1 MSTSKPPSG
10 PGAATDKDVQALLV
24 RLRCPTP
31 LHVLRTLF
39 LGNIASPRLDV
50 SPMAPVA
57 QAWGGEMPEF
67 ASTAEVEEVFGVLVQ
82 GLWNRLSEHQNTR
95 NPFHLPRFEV
105 PATRLALHDLA
116 RMRAQEL
123 KGFVD
128 GLFGSEDEMLLPK
141 KAHEAVV
148 ALSELH
154 AMFEGA
160 AALLA
165 DETKPAPADE
175 LKALLRNVQQMRTM
189 DTIAERADALQRSFA
204 VLVRPLIDQDLSVVF
219 YDLTT
224 VGVEGATEL
233 PGDVRAFGLSKDGG
247 IARQFMLGVVQTAE
261 GLPIAHRIWEGNT
274 GEAVT
279 LKPVVEEVLAQFAVR
294 RIVLVADRGLL
305 SLDNLAQ
312 LQAMKV
318 GGARNPGAQPLE
330 FILAVPGRRYA
341 EFTELLQPIHDQ
353 HCAHASQEVIG
364 EAAWN
369 GLRLVW
375 AHDPQAAAEQ
385 TQRRQQTIDEIVS
398 QAQMRAGKLDE
409 QDIGKTF
416 KGRRLSDSGA
426 KAWLYREVLDA
437 RLGQI
442 VKVDLQSEA
451 FTYDIDERALQRAR
465 LNDGKLLLVTNVA
478 DMIAPQ
484 VVERYKSLADI
495 ERGFRVLKSDI
506 EIAPVFH
513 RLPDRIRAHASI
525 CFLALVLHRVLR
537 MQLKDANSDYSPQRA
552 LEIAGRIQFHQVT
565 MAGDRVAAGVSEL
578 DSIQRDIFDA
588 LKLDPPTKDRLD
600 TAL

>member
-1 MSTSKPPSG
+1 MFVKITRSG
-10 PGAATDKDVQALLV
+10 PRSYVKLVEAFRDDAGVPRQRVIATLGRLEQIRSGGADA
-24 RLRCPTP
+24 
-31 LHVLRTLF
+31 
-39 LGNIASPRLDV
+39 
-50 SPMAPVA
+50 
-57 QAWGGEMPEF
+57 
-67 ASTAEVEEVFGVLVQ
+67 LVQ
-82 GLWNRLSEHQNTR
+82 GLLRVSTGDDAQLARARAADAQAPEVRFASALSVGDTWLLTALWHRLGFGDAFRRVLRNGRSSFDCERLLRVMVFNRLCDPTSKLGVMRWLEGAR
-95 NPFHLPRFEV
+95 V
-105 PATRLALHDLA
+105 PA
-116 RMRAQEL
+116 
-123 KGFVD
+123 VD
-128 GLFGSEDEMLLPK
+128 
-141 KAHEAVV
+141 AEAVT
-148 ALSELH
+148 H
-154 AMFEGA
+154 QR
-160 AALLA
+160 
-165 DETKPAPADE
+165 
-175 LKALLRNVQQMRTM
+175 LLRAM

-204 VLVRPLIDQDLSVVF
+204 VLMRPLIDQDLSVVF

-233 PGDVRAFGLSKDGG
+233 PGDVRAFGRSKDGG

-261 GLPIAHRIWEGNT
+261 GVPIAHRIWEGNT

-279 LKPVVEEVLAQFAVR
+279 LKPVVEEVLAQLAVR

-318 GGARNPGAQPLE
+318 GGAKAANVRPLE

-341 EFTELLQPIHDQ
+341 EFTELLQPLHDGQ
-353 HCAHASQEVIG
+353 CANATEEVIG

-369 GLRLVW
+369 GLRLIW
-375 AHDPQAAAEQ
+375 AHDPQAAVEQ
-385 TQRRQQTIDEIVS
+385 TRRRQQNIDELVS
-398 QAQMRAGKLDE
+398 QAQLRAGKLDE

-437 RLGQI
+437 RLGSI
-442 VKVDLQSEA
+442 IKVDLQSEA

-478 DMIAPQ
+478 DLRPAQ

-513 RLPDRIRAHASI
+513 RLPERIRAHALI

-537 MQLKDANSDYSPQRA
+537 MQLKDAKSDYSPQRA

-565 MAGDRVAAGVSEL
+565 LAGDRVAAGISEI
-578 DSIQRDIFDA
+578 DPIQREIFDA
-588 LKLDPPTKDRLD
+588 LKLELPSKDRLE

>member
-1 MSTSKPPSG
+1 MFVKVTRSG
-10 PGAATDKDVQALLV
+10 PRSYVKLVEAFRDDAGVPRQRVIATLGRLEQIRAGAADA
-24 RLRCPTP
+24 
-31 LHVLRTLF
+31 
-39 LGNIASPRLDV
+39 
-50 SPMAPVA
+50 
-57 QAWGGEMPEF
+57 
-67 ASTAEVEEVFGVLVQ
+67 LVQ
-82 GLWNRLSEHQNTR
+82 GLLRVSTGDPAPKAEARDGDAEVAQVGFSAALSVGDTWLLTALWHRLGFGDAFRRVLRNGRSSFDCERLLRVMVFNRLCDPTSKLGVMRWLEGTR
-95 NPFHLPRFEV
+95 V
-105 PATRLALHDLA
+105 PA
-116 RMRAQEL
+116 
-123 KGFVD
+123 VD
-128 GLFGSEDEMLLPK
+128 ATSVT
-141 KAHEAVV
+141 HQR
-148 ALSELH
+148 
-154 AMFEGA
+154 
-160 AALLA
+160 
-165 DETKPAPADE
+165 
-175 LKALLRNVQQMRTM
+175 LLRAM
-189 DTIAERADALQRSFA
+189 DTIAERADALQQSFA
-204 VLVRPLIDQDLSVVF
+204 VLMRPLIDQDLSVVF

-261 GLPIAHRIWEGNT
+261 GLPIAHRIWQGNT

-279 LKPVVEEVLAQFAVR
+279 LKPVIEEVLAQLAVR

-312 LQAMKV
+312 LQEMKV
-318 GGARNPGAQPLE
+318 GGAKNPKARALE
-330 FILAVPGRRYA
+330 FILAVPGRRYG
-341 EFTELLQPIHDQ
+341 EFTELLAPIHDTD
-353 HCAHASQEVIG
+353 CVNASAEVIG
-364 EAAWN
+364 EAVWN

-375 AHDPQAAAEQ
+375 AHDPQTAAEQ
-385 TQRRQQTIDEIVS
+385 TRRRQQTIDELVS

-426 KAWLYREVLDA
+426 KAWLYREVIEA
-437 RLGQI
+437 RLGSI

-451 FTYDIDERALQRAR
+451 FTFDIDERALQRAR

-478 DMIAPQ
+478 DLKPQQ

-513 RLPDRIRAHASI
+513 RLPDRIRAHALI

-537 MQLKDANSDYSPQRA
+537 MQLKDANSAYSPQRA

-565 MAGDRVAAGVSEL
+565 LAGNRVAAGVGEL
-578 DSIQRDIFDA
+578 DPVQREIFEA
-588 LKLDPPTKDRLD
+588 LKLDQPTKDRLD
-600 TAL
+600 SAA

>member
-1 MSTSKPPSG
+1 MFVKITRSG
-10 PGAATDKDVQALLV
+10 PRSYVKLVEAFRDEAGVPRQRVIATLGRLEQIRAGAADA
-24 RLRCPTP
+24 
-31 LHVLRTLF
+31 
-39 LGNIASPRLDV
+39 
-50 SPMAPVA
+50 
-57 QAWGGEMPEF
+57 
-67 ASTAEVEEVFGVLVQ
+67 LVQ
-82 GLWNRLSEHQNTR
+82 GLLRVSTGDESPLAQSRTADAEVAQVRFAPALSVGDTWLLTALWQRLGFGDAFRRVLRNGRSSFDCERLLRVMVFNRLCDPSSK
-95 NPFHLPRFEV
+95 LGV
-105 PATRLALHDLA
+105 
-116 RMRAQEL
+116 MRWL
-123 KGFVD
+123 
-128 GLFGSEDEMLLPK
+128 
-141 KAHEAVV
+141 
-148 ALSELH
+148 
-154 AMFEGA
+154 EGA
-160 AALLA
+160 RVPGVDA
-165 DETKPAPADE
+165 TSVTHQR
-175 LKALLRNVQQMRTM
+175 LLRAM

-204 VLVRPLIDQDLSVVF
+204 ALVRPLIDQDLSVVF

-478 DMIAPQ
+478 DMNAPQ

-495 ERGFRVLKSDI
+495 ERGFHVLKSDI

-525 CFLALVLHRVLR
+525 CFLALVLNRVLR
-537 MQLKDANSDYSPQRA
+537 MQLKDASSDYSPQRA

-578 DSIQRDIFDA
+578 DPIQRDIFDA

>member
-1 MSTSKPPSG
+1 MFVKITRSG
-10 PGAATDKDVQALLV
+10 PRSYVKLVEAFRDDAGVPRQRVIATLGRLEQIRSGGADA
-24 RLRCPTP
+24 
-31 LHVLRTLF
+31 
-39 LGNIASPRLDV
+39 
-50 SPMAPVA
+50 
-57 QAWGGEMPEF
+57 
-67 ASTAEVEEVFGVLVQ
+67 LVQ
-82 GLWNRLSEHQNTR
+82 GLLRVSTGDDAQLARARAADAQAPEVRFASALSVGDTWLLTALWHRLGFGDAFRRVLRNGRSSFDCERLLRVMVFNRLCDPTSKLGVMRWLEGAR
-95 NPFHLPRFEV
+95 V
-105 PATRLALHDLA
+105 PA
-116 RMRAQEL
+116 
-123 KGFVD
+123 VD
-128 GLFGSEDEMLLPK
+128 
-141 KAHEAVV
+141 AEAVT
-148 ALSELH
+148 H
-154 AMFEGA
+154 QR
-160 AALLA
+160 
-165 DETKPAPADE
+165 
-175 LKALLRNVQQMRTM
+175 LLRAM
-189 DTIAERADALQRSFA
+189 DTIAERADALQRSFV
-204 VLVRPLIDQDLSVVF
+204 VLMRPLIDQDLSVVF

-233 PGDVRAFGLSKDGG
+233 PGDVRAFGRSKDGG

-279 LKPVVEEVLAQFAVR
+279 LKPVVEEVLAQLAVR

-312 LQAMKV
+312 LRAMKV
-318 GGARNPGAQPLE
+318 GGAKGANVRPLE

-341 EFTELLQPIHDQ
+341 EFTELLQPLHDGQ
-353 HCAHASQEVIG
+353 CANATEEVIG

-369 GLRLVW
+369 GLRLIW
-375 AHDPQAAAEQ
+375 AHDPQAAVEQ
-385 TQRRQQTIDEIVS
+385 TRRRQQNIDELVS
-398 QAQMRAGKLDE
+398 QAQLRAGKLDE

-437 RLGQI
+437 RLGSI
-442 VKVDLQSEA
+442 IKVDLQSEA

-478 DMIAPQ
+478 DLRPAQ

-513 RLPDRIRAHASI
+513 RLPERIRAHALI

-537 MQLKDANSDYSPQRA
+537 MQLKDAKSDYSPQRA

-565 MAGDRVAAGVSEL
+565 LAGDRVAAGISEI
-578 DSIQRDIFDA
+578 DPIQREIFDA
-588 LKLDPPTKDRLD
+588 LKLELPSKDRLE

>member
-1 MSTSKPPSG
+1 MFVKVTQSG
-10 PGAATDKDVQALLV
+10 SRSYVKLVEAFRDEAGVARQRVIATLGRLEQIRSGSADALV
-24 RLRCPTP
+24 RGLLR
-31 LHVLRTLF
+31 
-39 LGNIASPRLDV
+39 V
-50 SPMAPVA
+50 S
-57 QAWGGEMPEF
+57 GGDD
-67 ASTAEVEEVFGVLVQ
+67 AALAKARAADAEVEQVRFAPALSVGDTWLLTALWHRLGFADAFRRVLRNGRSSFDCEQLLRVMVF
-82 GLWNRLSEHQNTR
+82 NRLCDPTSKLGVMRWLEGAR
-95 NPFHLPRFEV
+95 V
-105 PATRLALHDLA
+105 PA
-116 RMRAQEL
+116 
-123 KGFVD
+123 VD
-128 GLFGSEDEMLLPK
+128 SESVT
-141 KAHEAVV
+141 HQR
-148 ALSELH
+148 
-154 AMFEGA
+154 
-160 AALLA
+160 
-165 DETKPAPADE
+165 
-175 LKALLRNVQQMRTM
+175 LLRAM

-204 VLVRPLIDQDLSVVF
+204 VLMRPLIDQDLSVVF

-224 VGVEGATEL
+224 VGVEGTTEL

-305 SLDNLAQ
+305 SLDNLEQ

-318 GGARNPGAQPLE
+318 GGPKTAKAQPLE

-341 EFTELLQPIHDQ
+341 EFAELLQPIHDEQ
-353 HCAHASQEVIG
+353 CADATQEVIG
-364 EAAWN
+364 EASWN
-369 GLRLVW
+369 KLRLVW
-375 AHDPQAAAEQ
+375 AYDPQAAADQ
-385 TQRRQQTIDEIVS
+385 TQRRQQAIDALLS

-437 RLGQI
+437 RLGSI

-451 FTYDIDERALQRAR
+451 FTFDIDERALQRAR

-478 DMIAPQ
+478 DLTPPQ
-484 VVERYKSLADI
+484 VLERYKSLADI

-513 RLPDRIRAHASI
+513 RLPDRIRAHALI

-537 MQLKDANSDYSPQRA
+537 MQLKDAKSEYSPQRA
-552 LEIAGRIQFHQVT
+552 LEIARRIQFHQVT
-565 MAGDRVAAGVSEL
+565 LADKRSAAGISDIDTV
-578 DSIQRDIFDA
+578 QREIFDA
-588 LKLDPPTKDRLD
+588 LQIDTPTKRHLD
-600 TAL
+600 HAL

>member
-1 MSTSKPPSG
+1 MFVKITRSG
-10 PGAATDKDVQALLV
+10 PRSYVKLVEAFRDDAGVPRQRVIATLGRLEQIRSGGADA
-24 RLRCPTP
+24 
-31 LHVLRTLF
+31 
-39 LGNIASPRLDV
+39 
-50 SPMAPVA
+50 
-57 QAWGGEMPEF
+57 
-67 ASTAEVEEVFGVLVQ
+67 LVQ
-82 GLWNRLSEHQNTR
+82 GLLRVSTGDDAQLARARAADAQAPEVRFASALSVGDTWLLTALWHRLGFGDAFRRVLRNGRSSFDCERLLRVMVFNRLCDPTSKLGVMRWLEGAR
-95 NPFHLPRFEV
+95 V
-105 PATRLALHDLA
+105 PA
-116 RMRAQEL
+116 
-123 KGFVD
+123 VD
-128 GLFGSEDEMLLPK
+128 
-141 KAHEAVV
+141 AEAVT
-148 ALSELH
+148 H
-154 AMFEGA
+154 QR
-160 AALLA
+160 
-165 DETKPAPADE
+165 
-175 LKALLRNVQQMRTM
+175 LLRAM
-189 DTIAERADALQRSFA
+189 DTIAERADALQRSFV
-204 VLVRPLIDQDLSVVF
+204 VLMRPLIDQDLSVVF

-233 PGDVRAFGLSKDGG
+233 PGDVRAFGRSKDGG

-279 LKPVVEEVLAQFAVR
+279 LKPVVEEVLAQLAVR

-318 GGARNPGAQPLE
+318 GGAKGANVRPLE

-341 EFTELLQPIHDQ
+341 EFTELLQPLHDGQ
-353 HCAHASQEVIG
+353 CANATEEVIG

-369 GLRLVW
+369 GLRLIW
-375 AHDPQAAAEQ
+375 AHDPQAAVEQ
-385 TQRRQQTIDEIVS
+385 TRRRQQNIDELVS
-398 QAQMRAGKLDE
+398 QAQLRAGKLDE

-437 RLGQI
+437 RLGSI
-442 VKVDLQSEA
+442 IKVDLQSEA

-478 DMIAPQ
+478 DLRPAQ

-513 RLPDRIRAHASI
+513 RLPERIRAHALI

-537 MQLKDANSDYSPQRA
+537 MQLKDAKSDYSPQRA

-565 MAGDRVAAGVSEL
+565 LAGDRVAAGISEI
-578 DSIQRDIFDA
+578 DPIQREIFDA
-588 LKLDPPTKDRLD
+588 LKLELPSKDRLE

>member
-1 MSTSKPPSG
+1 MFVKITRSG
-10 PGAATDKDVQALLV
+10 PRSYVKLVEAFRDDAGVPRQRVIATLGRLEQIRSGGADA
-24 RLRCPTP
+24 
-31 LHVLRTLF
+31 
-39 LGNIASPRLDV
+39 
-50 SPMAPVA
+50 
-57 QAWGGEMPEF
+57 
-67 ASTAEVEEVFGVLVQ
+67 LVQ
-82 GLWNRLSEHQNTR
+82 GLLRVSTGDDAQLARARAADAQAPEVRFASALSVGDTWLLTALWHRLGFGDAFRRVLRNGRSSFDCERLLRVMVFNRLCDPTSKLGVMRWLEGAR
-95 NPFHLPRFEV
+95 V
-105 PATRLALHDLA
+105 PA
-116 RMRAQEL
+116 
-123 KGFVD
+123 VD
-128 GLFGSEDEMLLPK
+128 
-141 KAHEAVV
+141 AEAVT
-148 ALSELH
+148 H
-154 AMFEGA
+154 QR
-160 AALLA
+160 
-165 DETKPAPADE
+165 
-175 LKALLRNVQQMRTM
+175 LLRAM
-189 DTIAERADALQRSFA
+189 DTIAERADALQRSFV
-204 VLVRPLIDQDLSVVF
+204 VLMRPLIDQDLSVVF

-233 PGDVRAFGLSKDGG
+233 PGDVRAFGRSKDGG

-261 GLPIAHRIWEGNT
+261 GVPIAHRIWEGNT

-279 LKPVVEEVLAQFAVR
+279 LKPVVEEVLAQLAVR

-312 LQAMKV
+312 LRAMKV
-318 GGARNPGAQPLE
+318 GGAKGANVRPLE

-341 EFTELLQPIHDQ
+341 EFTELLQPLHDGQ
-353 HCAHASQEVIG
+353 CANATEEVIG

-369 GLRLVW
+369 GLRLIW
-375 AHDPQAAAEQ
+375 AHDPQAAVEQ
-385 TQRRQQTIDEIVS
+385 TRRRQQNIDELVS
-398 QAQMRAGKLDE
+398 QAQLRAGKLDE

-437 RLGQI
+437 RLGSI
-442 VKVDLQSEA
+442 IKVDLQSEA

-478 DMIAPQ
+478 DLRPAQ

-513 RLPDRIRAHASI
+513 RLPERIRAHALI

-537 MQLKDANSDYSPQRA
+537 MQLKDAKSDYSPQRA

-565 MAGDRVAAGVSEL
+565 LAGDRVAAGISEI
-578 DSIQRDIFDA
+578 DPIQREIFDA
-588 LKLDPPTKDRLD
+588 LKLELPSKDRLE

>member
-1 MSTSKPPSG
+1 MFVKITRSG
-10 PGAATDKDVQALLV
+10 PRSYVKLVEAFRDDAGVPRQRVIATLGRLEQIRSGGADA
-24 RLRCPTP
+24 
-31 LHVLRTLF
+31 
-39 LGNIASPRLDV
+39 
-50 SPMAPVA
+50 
-57 QAWGGEMPEF
+57 
-67 ASTAEVEEVFGVLVQ
+67 LVQ
-82 GLWNRLSEHQNTR
+82 GLLRVSTGDDAQLARARAADAQAPEVRFASALSVGDTWLLTALWHRLGFGDAFRRVLRNGRSSFDCERLLRVMVFNRLCDPTSKLGVMRWLEGAR
-95 NPFHLPRFEV
+95 V
-105 PATRLALHDLA
+105 PA
-116 RMRAQEL
+116 
-123 KGFVD
+123 VD
-128 GLFGSEDEMLLPK
+128 
-141 KAHEAVV
+141 AEAVT
-148 ALSELH
+148 H
-154 AMFEGA
+154 QR
-160 AALLA
+160 
-165 DETKPAPADE
+165 
-175 LKALLRNVQQMRTM
+175 LLRAM

-204 VLVRPLIDQDLSVVF
+204 VLMRPLIDQDLSVVF

-233 PGDVRAFGLSKDGG
+233 PGDVRAFGRSKDGG

-279 LKPVVEEVLAQFAVR
+279 LKPVVEEVLAQLAVR

-318 GGARNPGAQPLE
+318 GGAKAANVRPLE

-341 EFTELLQPIHDQ
+341 EFTELLQPLHDGQ
-353 HCAHASQEVIG
+353 CANATEEVIG

-369 GLRLVW
+369 GLRLIW
-375 AHDPQAAAEQ
+375 AHDPQAAVEQ
-385 TQRRQQTIDEIVS
+385 TRRRQQNIDELVS
-398 QAQMRAGKLDE
+398 QAQLRAGKLDE

-437 RLGQI
+437 RLGSI
-442 VKVDLQSEA
+442 IKVDLQSEA

-478 DMIAPQ
+478 DLRPAQ

-513 RLPDRIRAHASI
+513 RLPERIRAHALI

-537 MQLKDANSDYSPQRA
+537 MQLKDAKSDYSPQRA

-565 MAGDRVAAGVSEL
+565 LAGDRVAAGISEI
-578 DSIQRDIFDA
+578 DPIQREIFDA
-588 LKLDPPTKDRLD
+588 LKLELPSKDRLE